1 MARRNETKTANA
13 PVPARD
19 YEARERTYRAR
30 DALRTLTEADTIR
43 RDKTL
48 MRDVKAE
55 AKKVM
60 RTVQTSPRT
69 KK

>member
-1 MARRNETKTANA
+1 MARRNETKTAN
-13 PVPARD
+13 VPAASPA